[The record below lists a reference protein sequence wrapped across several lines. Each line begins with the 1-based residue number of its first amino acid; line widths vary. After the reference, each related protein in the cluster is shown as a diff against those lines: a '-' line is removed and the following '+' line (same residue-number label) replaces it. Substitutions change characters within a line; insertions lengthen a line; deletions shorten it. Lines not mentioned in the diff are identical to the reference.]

1 MTIERGGDEKLCNVD
16 FNAGGLKE
24 EIFFRG
30 IEVTGT
36 GVRLTGDRLRV
47 SLKGFTG
54 VDKFSR
60 RLLFKGDLLIF
71 TGEGFVVVLFGD
83 FGGELIE
90 VSLLEGVVGG
100 DRVVDFG
107 TLLLAPVVL
116 EYSLLGDDLT
126 LVGTLAL
133 VIVSQV
139 FVSTFSVLTPTL
151 LNLFFLN
158 LLKQKQFF
166 MIFLLL
172 VILLF

>member
-1 MTIERGGDEKLCNVD
+1 M
-16 FNAGGLKE
+16 
-24 EIFFRG
+24 
-30 IEVTGT
+30 
-36 GVRLTGDRLRV
+36 
-47 SLKGFTG
+47 
-54 VDKFSR
+54 
-60 RLLFKGDLLIF
+60 IF